1 MPSFTQAQRPLKVT
15 TPLSP
20 DALLLVGLTGQEGL
34 SQLFT
39 FQLDLIA
46 TNETEIAFDKLLG
59 QPVAVSLAMPGDK
72 TRNFHGICCRVSQGA
87 REEVFTSY
95 RMDVVPQLWLLTRRA
110 QSRIFQHITVPDILK
125 KLLDGIDV
133 DWQIQ
138 GKFEPRDYCV
148 QYRETDFNFVSRLME
163 EEGIYYYF
171 KHSPS
176 GHKMVVANTPQ
187 SHADVP
193 GATTIHFTGM
203 AGGRLKDDRIFF
215 WEKMQELRSGKYTLW
230 DHCFELPHKHLEADK
245 TITDSIQVGTVT
257 HKQKVGSNDKL
268 EIYDFPGEYAQRFDG
283 INKNGGEQPAD
294 IQKIFDDNK
303 RTVGIRMQQEAVQG
317 LVVRGRSDCRQLTSG
332 HKFTLDRHFNADGQY
347 VLTSV
352 QHTARLANYLADGEG
367 FFYENS
373 FTCIPLEQP
382 YRPPRTSPR
391 PVVQGSQTAVVVGPP
406 GEEIFCDK
414 YSRVKVQFHW
424 DRQGKLNADSS
435 CWVRVS
441 TLWAGKQWGVIH
453 IPRIGQEVI
462 IDFLEGDPDQ
472 PIITGSV
479 YNAEQMPPYKL
490 PDNRT
495 QSGIKSRS
503 SLNGSP
509 ANFNEIRFEDKK
521 GSELVTIHAEKD
533 QSISVEHD
541 ESHTVGHDRAKDI
554 GHDETTH
561 VGHNRTETVDNDE
574 TITIHGNRTETVDK
588 NETITIHGNRTET
601 VDQNESI
608 TVSQNRTRMVSQ
620 NETITVA
627 LMRTHTVGVNEAI
640 TVGAAQEITVGAA
653 QTITVGGNQ
662 GESVGGNQT
671 VSVGNN
677 ARLQVSNNRV
687 TEVGADDKL
696 AVAKNLTVEAGEA
709 IVFKTGDASITLKKD
724 GTILIDGK
732 DITVTGSGEIVG
744 KASKNVTLKGQ
755 KIHQN

>member
-125 KLLDGIDV
+125 KLHDGIDV

-245 TITDSIQVGTVT
+245 TIPDSIQVGTVT

-347 VLTSV
+347 VLTCV

-373 FTCIPLEQP
+373 FTCIPFEQP

-424 DRQGKLNADSS
+424 DREGKLNGDSS

-541 ESHTVGHDRAKDI
+541 ESHTVGHDRSKDI

-620 NETITVA
+620 NETITVG

-640 TVGAAQEITVGAA
+640 TVGAAQQITVGAA